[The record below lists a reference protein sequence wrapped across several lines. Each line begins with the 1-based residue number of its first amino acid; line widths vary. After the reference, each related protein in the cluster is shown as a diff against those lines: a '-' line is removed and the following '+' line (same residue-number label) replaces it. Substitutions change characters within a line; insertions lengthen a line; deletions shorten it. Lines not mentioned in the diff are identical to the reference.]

1 MENSLNQYIEL
12 LDASRSVIDAHAPE
26 AINAIRQDAVD
37 ALKAF
42 GRLPRK
48 GDEGYHDADPDS
60 MLAPDYGLNISRV
73 NIPVDVAASFRCDIP
88 NVSTLTAVVTGDSF
102 HPAATL
108 VKNLPEGVEVISL
121 ARAAVLYP
129 ELTAKYLNSLARN
142 ATPTA
147 ALNTAL
153 LQDGVFIRVRR
164 GVMLEKAVQI
174 VNIFSAP
181 ASFMAVR
188 RILVIAEE
196 ASSLRLLVCD
206 HTQSPDH
213 DYAASEVIE
222 IHAAEGARVELYDV
236 EESSPRTRRL
246 AEVFVDL
253 KKDSSFTMTS
263 SSLAGGDTLN
273 RLRIN
278 LGGEGASAELGA
290 MVIASGDRRVDN
302 NVVLTHAAP
311 RCKSRQLFKYAL
323 FDNARGAFG
332 GKVVVD
338 EGAVRTDAAQTNRNL
353 LVGKEAT
360 MHSDPQ
366 LEIYCDDVKASHG
379 ATTGQLDAQ
388 AMFYMRSRGIPE
400 EEARR
405 MLVQAFMMDVVD
417 SISLDALRDRMRL
430 LVEKRLG
437 GSDPAASCADC
448 AAACKK

>member
-1 MENSLNQYIEL
+1 MENYLNQYIEL
-12 LDASRSVIDAHAPE
+12 LDDSRSIIDAHAPK
-26 AINAIRQDAVD
+26 ALNYLRQEAVD
-37 ALKAF
+37 AIKAF
-42 GRLPRK
+42 GRLPKK
-48 GDEGYHDADPDS
+48 GDEGYNDADPHS

-73 NIPVDVAASFRCDIP
+73 NIPADVAASFRCDIP
-88 NVSTLTAVVTGDSF
+88 NVSTLTAVVVGDAF

-108 VKNLPEGVEVISL
+108 QKNLPDGVEVMSL
-121 ARAAVLYP
+121 ARAADLYP
-129 ELTAKYLNSLARN
+129 DITAKYLNSLARN
-142 ATPTA
+142 STPMA

-164 GVMLEKAVQI
+164 GVELEKAVQI

-181 ASFMAVR
+181 ASYMAVR

-196 ASSLRLLVCD
+196 ASSLRLLLCD
-206 HTQSPDH
+206 HTQRRDH
-213 DYAASEVIE
+213 DYAASQVIE

-236 EESSPRTRRL
+236 EESSPRTRRINEIF
-246 AEVFVDL
+246 ADQ
-253 KKDSSFTMTS
+253 KKDSSFSMTS
-263 SSLAGGDTLN
+263 SSLAGGDSLN
-273 RLRIN
+273 RIRIN
-278 LGGEGASAELGA
+278 LAGEGASAELAA
-290 MVIASGDRRVDN
+290 MVIASGERRVDN
-302 NVVLTHAAP
+302 NVVLSHAAKH
-311 RCKSRQLFKYAL
+311 CTSRQLFKYAL

-332 GKVVVD
+332 GKVVVN

-353 LVGKEAT
+353 LIGDNAT

-388 AMFYMRSRGIPE
+388 ALFYMRSRGIPE
-400 EEARR
+400 DEARR

-417 SISLDALRDRMRL
+417 SIRLDALRDRMRL

-448 AAACKK
+448 SAACKK